1 MAATPRSN
9 PVGTDAG
16 TATYAEPPTAEPP
29 TAGPC
34 DLESVPSAL
43 ADLPSLPDPAIVDAT
58 HARALSKTLFT
69 RLDSLEEGTPEYSYV
84 RNSLVELN
92 LALVRYAV
100 GRMGV
105 RSESYEDVV
114 QVGTIGLI
122 KAINRFDPGR
132 GVEFPTFAMPTVIG
146 EIKRYFRDSTWAVRV
161 PRRLQELRIDLTN
174 ASAHLE
180 QVQGHAPTVSEL
192 AAHLGLSE
200 DEVVEGLVAAN
211 GYCATSLE
219 HPNDTTDPEE
229 TLAGHIAFADPGLE
243 KVEDLQALQPLVAA
257 LPARERRILALR
269 YGAEMTQSA
278 IGEELGISQMHV
290 SRILSRT
297 LGHLRAALVQGR

>member
-1 MAATPRSN
+1 MATTPR
-9 PVGTDAG
+9 TTKA
-16 TATYAEPPTAEPP
+16 A
-29 TAGPC
+29 
-34 DLESVPSAL
+34 PSAPR
-43 ADLPSLPDPAIVDAT
+43 DLPPLPADPASVDTT
-58 HARALSKTLFT
+58 HARALSKTLFA
-69 RLDSLEEGTPEYSYV
+69 RLDSLEEGTAEFSYV

-92 LALVRYAV
+92 LALVRFAV
-100 GRMGV
+100 GRTGV
-105 RSESYEDVV
+105 RGQSYEDVV

-132 GVEFPTFAMPTVIG
+132 GVEFPTFALPTVLG

-161 PRRLQELRIDLTN
+161 PRRLQELRIDLTR

-180 QVQGHAPTVSEL
+180 QTRGHAPTVPEL

-200 DEVVEGLVAAN
+200 EEIIEGLVAAN
-211 GYCATSLE
+211 GYRASSLE
-219 HPNDTTDPEE
+219 HPNDTGDPEE
-229 TLAGHIAFADPGLE
+229 TLSGHIGFADPGLE
-243 KVEDLQALQPLVAA
+243 KVEDLQTLQPLVAA

-269 YGAEMTQSA
+269 YGADMTQSA

-297 LGHLRAALVQGR
+297 LSRLRAALVHGR